1 MPSRRDLIRMSERE
15 VADFLGQRQPISV
28 ASNGRD
34 GWPHVVA
41 LWFVM
46 RDGDPW
52 IWTYGKSQKI
62 VNLERDPRAT
72 LMAEDGER
80 YDELR
85 GVMIKAEAEIVRDYD
100 QVKEIGIAVYE
111 KYSPDLSPDLFE
123 AVEKMVAEQSRK
135 RVAVRFAPVRVTS
148 WDHRKL

>member
-1 MPSRRDLIRMSERE
+1 MTETELTAFLDGRR
-15 VADFLGQRQPISV
+15 VVSV

-41 LWFVM
+41 LWYAM
-46 RDGDPW
+46 RDGEPW
-52 IWTYGKSQKI
+52 IWTYGKSQKV
-62 VNLERDPRAT
+62 VNLERNPRAT
-72 LMAEDGER
+72 LMVEDGER

-85 GVMIKAEAEIVRDYD
+85 GVMIKAEAEILRDYD
-100 QVKEIGIAVYE
+100 LVEEIGIAVYE
-111 KYSPDLSPDLFE
+111 KYSPGLSPDLFE

-135 RVAVRFAPVRVTS
+135 RVAVRFKPVRITS

>member
-1 MPSRRDLIRMSERE
+1 MTESELAAFLDGRR
-15 VADFLGQRQPISV
+15 VVSV

-41 LWFVM
+41 LWYVM
-46 RDGDPW
+46 RDGEPW
-52 IWTYGKSQKI
+52 IWTYGKSQKV
-62 VNLERDPRAT
+62 VNLERNPRAT
-72 LMAEDGER
+72 LMVEDGER

-85 GVMIKAEAEIVRDYD
+85 GVMIKAEAEILSDYD
-100 QVKEIGIAVYE
+100 DAMTLGMSVYE

-135 RVAVRFAPVRVTS
+135 RVAVRFKPVRVTS